1 MDALA
6 IISTR
11 PLYAIIVSLVA
22 LVLIAATGEK
32 RPNLREFWTIAAGVI
47 KFLIV
52 VSMIPLVLSGTVIEY
67 HVTTILP
74 GLDIAFRVD
83 SLGLAFA
90 ATASFL
96 WILTSFY
103 SIGYMRSHHEPN
115 QTRFYM
121 SFAAAMSAVIGAA
134 FAANMF
140 TLFLFYEIITLCTFP
155 LVAHSQTATAMN
167 GARKY
172 LVYLLGTSLAFLLFA
187 IFLTYSAAGTLDF
200 QPGGILAGKGS
211 PLMLSIIF
219 ILFMAGITKAAL
231 MPLHGW
237 LPAAMVAP
245 TPVSAFLHAV
255 AVVKVGVFT
264 VIRVVLY
271 IFGTDLLKTMDVSTV
286 LVYFSCFTILVASVM
301 AIKQT
306 NLKARLAYSTVSQ
319 LSYIILGVA
328 LLSSSGITGSVA
340 HLTNHAFAKIT
351 LFFCAGSIY
360 IAAHK
365 TEISELNGIA
375 RKMPYTMVAFA
386 IGVLGM
392 IGVPPSGGFVTKW
405 YLAIGSM
412 EAGMIAVVFVLLA
425 STVLNA
431 VYFVPIV
438 YNAFFKEPTRGP
450 DDWGDYGKDDLIK
463 ENPFLVVPLMIT
475 AIISLVVGI
484 FPDIVLNFARGLL

>member
-1 MDALA
+1 MEAL
-6 IISTR
+6 ISTR
-11 PLYAIIVSLVA
+11 PLYAIVVSLVA
-22 LVLIAATGEK
+22 LVLIAATGQK
-32 RPNLREFWTIAAGVI
+32 RANLREFWTILAGII
-47 KFLIV
+47 KFALV
-52 VSMIPLVLSGTVIEY
+52 VSMIPAVLGGKVFTF
-67 HVTTILP
+67 HVVTILP

-103 SIGYMRSHHEPN
+103 SIGYMRSLNEHA

-121 SFAAAMSAVIGAA
+121 SFALAMSAVMGAA
-134 FAANMF
+134 FAGNMF
-140 TLFLFYEIITLCTFP
+140 TLFLFYEIITLSTFP
-155 LVAHSQTATAMN
+155 LVAHNETPVAMN

-172 LVYLLGTSLAFLLFA
+172 LVYLLGTSLAFMLFA
-187 IFLTYSAAGTLDF
+187 MFLTYSAAGTLDF

-211 PLMLSIIF
+211 TLMLSVIF
-219 ILFMAGITKAAL
+219 MLFMAGITKAAL

-286 LVYFSCFTILVASVM
+286 LVYFACFTILAASIM

-328 LLSSSGITGSVA
+328 LLSPAGITGSVS
-340 HLTNHAFAKIT
+340 HLTNHALAKIT

-360 IAAHK
+360 VASHK
-365 TEISELNGIA
+365 TEIRELSGIA
-375 RKMPYTMVAFA
+375 RKMPFTMAAFA
-386 IGVLGM
+386 IASMSM
-392 IGVPPSGGFVTKW
+392 IGVPPTGGFVTKW

-412 EAGMIAVVFVLLA
+412 EAGALAVVFVLLV
-425 STVLNA
+425 STVLNG
-431 VYFVPIV
+431 VYFIPIV
-438 YNAFFKEPTRGP
+438 YNAYFKEPIREP
-450 DDWGDYGKDDLIK
+450 DDWGDYGRDELIK
-463 ENPFLVVPLMIT
+463 ENPFIVAPLMIT
-475 AIISLVVGI
+475 AILSVVVGI
-484 FPDIVLNFARGLL
+484 FPDTVLNFARALI

>member
-1 MDALA
+1 MDALV
-6 IISTR
+6 STR
-11 PLYAIIVSLVA
+11 PLFAIGVSLVA
-22 LVLIAATGEK
+22 LVLIAVTGEK
-32 RPNLREFWTIAAGVI
+32 RANLREFWTISAGII
-47 KFLIV
+47 KFLLV
-52 VSMIPLVLSGTVIEY
+52 VSMVPAVLGGKVFTF
-67 HVTTILP
+67 HVVTILP
-74 GLDIAFRVD
+74 GLDVAFRVD

-96 WILTSFY
+96 WVMTSFY
-103 SIGYMRSHHEPN
+103 SIGYMRSHNEHK

-140 TLFLFYEIITLCTFP
+140 TLFLFYEVITLCTFP
-155 LVAHSQTATAMN
+155 LVAHSQTATALN

-187 IFLTYSAAGTLDF
+187 IFLTYNAAGTLDF

-211 PLMLSIIF
+211 TLMLSVIF
-219 ILFMAGITKAAL
+219 ILFMAGITKAAI

-271 IFGTDLLKTMDVSTV
+271 IFGTDLLKTLDVSTV
-286 LVYFSCFTILVASVM
+286 LVYFACFTMLAASVM

-319 LSYIILGVA
+319 LSYIVLGVA
-328 LLSSSGITGSVA
+328 LLTPSGITGSVA

-365 TEISELNGIA
+365 SEINELPGIA
-375 RKMPYTMVAFA
+375 RKMPFTMVAFS

-392 IGVPPSGGFVTKW
+392 IGVPISGGFVTKW
-405 YLAIGSM
+405 YLAIGAM
-412 EAGMIAVVFVLLA
+412 EAGTVAVVFVLLI
-425 STVLNA
+425 STVLNG
-431 VYFVPIV
+431 VYFIPIV
-438 YNAFFKEPTRGP
+438 YSAFFKEPVRSAG
-450 DDWGDYGKDDLIK
+450 DWGDFGKEEDIK
-463 ENPFLVVPLMIT
+463 ENPFIVVPLMIT
-475 AIISLVVGI
+475 AIISLLLGI

>member
-6 IISTR
+6 IVSTK
-11 PLYAIIVSLVA
+11 PLFAIGVSLVA
-22 LVLIAATGEK
+22 LVLVAITGEK
-32 RPNLREFWTIAAGVI
+32 RPNLREFWTISAGVI

-52 VSMIPLVLSGTVIEY
+52 ISMVPLVLSGTVIEY
-67 HVTTILP
+67 NVLSILP

-96 WILTSFY
+96 WILTTIY

-140 TLFLFYEIITLCTFP
+140 TLFLFYEVITLCTFP
-155 LVAHSQTATAMN
+155 LVAHSQTATALN

-187 IFLTYSAAGTLDF
+187 IFLTYNAAGTLDF
-200 QPGGILAGKGS
+200 TPGGILAGKGS
-211 PLMLSIIF
+211 TLMLSVIF
-219 ILFMAGITKAAL
+219 ILFMAGITKAAI

-271 IFGTDLLKTMDVSTV
+271 IFGTDLLETLDVSTV
-286 LVYFSCFTILVASVM
+286 LVYFACFTMLAASIM

-319 LSYIILGVA
+319 LSYIVLGVA
-328 LLSSSGITGSVA
+328 LLSPSGITGSVA

-351 LFFCAGSIY
+351 LFFCAGSFY

-365 TEISELNGIA
+365 SEINQLHGIG
-375 RKMPYTMVAFA
+375 RKMPYTVSAFA
-386 IGVLGM
+386 IGVFGM
-392 IGVPPSGGFVTKW
+392 IGVPLTGGFVTKW
-405 YLAIGSM
+405 YLAVGSM
-412 EAGMIAVVFVLLA
+412 EAGMQIVVLILLI
-425 STVLNA
+425 STILNA
-431 VYFVPIV
+431 IYFLPIL
-438 YNAFFKEPTRGP
+438 YNAFFKDTVREKV
-450 DDWGDYGKDDLIK
+450 DWGDYGHDDLIK
-463 ENPFLVVPLMIT
+463 ENPFIVVPLMIT
-475 AIISLVVGI
+475 AIISVLVGI

>member
-1 MDALA
+1 MDA

-11 PLYAIIVSLVA
+11 PLFAIGVSLVA
-22 LVLIAATGEK
+22 LLLVAFTGEK
-32 RPNLREFWTIAAGVI
+32 RPNLREFWTISAGVI
-47 KFLIV
+47 KFLLV
-52 VSMIPLVLSGTVIEY
+52 VSMIPTVLGGKVFTFHLVTV
-67 HVTTILP
+67 LP
-74 GLDIAFRVD
+74 GLEVAFKVD

-96 WILTSFY
+96 WVLTTFY

-115 QTRFYM
+115 QTRFYI
-121 SFAAAMSAVIGAA
+121 SFCAAMSAVIGAA

-140 TLFLFYEIITLCTFP
+140 TLFLFYEVITLCTFP
-155 LVAHSQTATAMN
+155 LVAHNQTATALN

-187 IFLTYSAAGTLDF
+187 IFLTYNAAGTLDF
-200 QPGGILAGKGS
+200 TPGGILAGKGS
-211 PLMLSIIF
+211 PLLLSFIF
-219 ILFMAGITKAAL
+219 ILFMAGITKAAI

-271 IFGTDLLKTMDVSTV
+271 IFGTDLLETLDVSTV
-286 LVYFSCFTILVASVM
+286 LVYFACFTMLAASVM

-319 LSYIILGVA
+319 LSYIVLGVA
-328 LLSSSGITGSVA
+328 LLTESGITGSVA

-351 LFFCAGSIY
+351 LFFCAGSFY

-365 TEISELNGIA
+365 SEIRELAGIG
-375 RKMPYTMVAFA
+375 RKMPYTVSAFA
-386 IGVLGM
+386 IGVFGM
-392 IGVPPSGGFVTKW
+392 IGVPLTGGFVTKW
-405 YLAIGSM
+405 YLAVGSM
-412 EAGMIAVVFVLLA
+412 EAGMQVVVLILMI

-431 VYFVPIV
+431 VYFVPIL
-438 YNAFFKEPTRGP
+438 YSAFFREPIREEG
-450 DDWGDYGKDDLIK
+450 DWGDYGHDEHIK
-463 ENPFLVVPLMIT
+463 ENPFIVVPLMIT
-475 AIISLVVGI
+475 AIISLLLGI
-484 FPDIVLNFARGLL
+484 FPSVVLSFAKGLL